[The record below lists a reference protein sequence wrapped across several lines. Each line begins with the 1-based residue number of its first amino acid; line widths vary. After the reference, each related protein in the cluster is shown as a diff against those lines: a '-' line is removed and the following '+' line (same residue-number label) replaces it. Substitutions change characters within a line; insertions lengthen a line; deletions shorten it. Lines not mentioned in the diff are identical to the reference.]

1 MEIILSILKYI
12 VLGVVG
18 LIGLLIALA
27 VLFGK
32 RKVTRWEFEAEF
44 RDARGRE
51 FGEFEI
57 EMSRIEKEEPEF
69 SLKAEFKMRHSAL
82 ALHKTVQIYLEDVL
96 VLEGMVQAA
105 GRVAL
110 DNRHLK
116 NEIGDAKL
124 GQICRVDVGGQTLFS
139 EPLAPED

>member
-1 MEIILSILKYI
+1 MELILAILKFI
-12 VLGVVG
+12 VLGFVG
-18 LIGLLIALA
+18 LIALLIVLAL
-27 VLFGK
+27 LFGK
-32 RKVTRWEFEAEF
+32 RKITRWEFEAEF

-57 EMSRIEKEEPEF
+57 EMSRIEKDEPDF

-82 ALHKTVQIYLEDVL
+82 TLHKTVQVYLDDVL
-96 VLEGMVQAA
+96 VLEGMVQTA

-110 DNRHLK
+110 DNRHLQ
-116 NEIGDAKL
+116 NEVGDARL
-124 GQICRVDVGGQTLFS
+124 GQICRVDVGSQTLFS